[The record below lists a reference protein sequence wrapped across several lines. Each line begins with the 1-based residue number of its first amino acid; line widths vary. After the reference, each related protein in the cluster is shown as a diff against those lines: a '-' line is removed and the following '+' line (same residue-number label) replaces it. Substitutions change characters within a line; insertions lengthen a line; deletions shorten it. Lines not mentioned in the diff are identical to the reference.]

1 MSDPNVKKTIQITPE
16 LFSVSNTSGKTK
28 KERKNKTQKKRPQQS
43 QSNPLKKELMNKI
56 KSHAQKNK
64 KTLKENKDFANTFEE
79 HMDYLSNLS
88 RKKKLQIHSE
98 LPDELKKGGTITTNE
113 MGKSVTIKNVNP
125 SFNTGPPIIPKP
137 VPAPVPVH
145 VSAPTPAP
153 VPVPVSAP
161 VSAPVPV
168 PVSAPVHVSAPVPVS
183 APAPAP
189 VSAPMSAP
197 APVSAPVPVPV
208 SVPEQNYATL
218 SLAPPPPYSNLKSGT
233 KPTYRQWHHS
243 QTRKNRPRINNPPK
257 EMKQHIKRKFSLGKR
272 NNRVSVFLK
281 NKKTRRKV
289 QDELKNL
296 QRKPI
301 DEIKEY
307 LRIHNMIKAGSTAPH
322 DVLRKLYQDSHLAG
336 DINNKSTENMI
347 HNYLSEDEEK

>member
-28 KERKNKTQKKRPQQS
+28 KEKKNKTQKKRPQQS
-43 QSNPLKKELMNKI
+43 KANPLKKELMNKI

-98 LPDELKKGGTITTNE
+98 LPDELKKGSATTTPE
-113 MGKSVTIKNVNP
+113 YGKSLTIK
-125 SFNTGPPIIPKP
+125 PIDKHALVQKPLHPDPVQPNMPLETP
-137 VPAPVPVH
+137 VPIQRPVPVE
-145 VSAPTPAP
+145 TP
-153 VPVPVSAP
+153 VPIQRVVPVETT
-161 VSAPVPV
+161 VPV
-168 PVSAPVHVSAPVPVS
+168 ETPMPVESTVPIQPTIPSTVQS
-183 APAPAP
+183 L
-189 VSAPMSAP
+189 
-197 APVSAPVPVPV
+197 
-208 SVPEQNYATL
+208 T
-218 SLAPPPPYSNLKSGT
+218 LAPPPPYSNLKSGT

-257 EMKQHIKRKFSLGKR
+257 EIKQHINRKFTLGKR

-301 DEIKEY
+301 EEIKEY
-307 LRIHNMIKAGSTAPH
+307 LRTHNMIKAGSTAPH